1 MALFSLNR
9 LSFTYPQAKP
19 VFAEAVFSF
28 QEGERLGFY
37 GPNGSGKSTF
47 FLLIAGLLKPVA
59 GQICFRDRPLTR
71 EHEFRALRKE
81 VGLVLQ
87 NAEDQLFH
95 ASVLEDVAFGP
106 LNLGMKP
113 KAAQARA
120 EGTLEALGLPHL
132 AGRLTHQLSGGEK
145 RLVVLAATL
154 AMQPRALLL
163 DEPTN
168 DLDPTYQKK
177 LIQILQK
184 LPVGWIIIS
193 HDFNF
198 LQKTC
203 TAFMTIARQQLVRC
217 NYSQMHQHFHSHPL
231 GDTPHHHNE

>member
-1 MALFSLNR
+1 MKYEKKVIATDMPKCYAIGMLDVGDERSFVVATEKEGPIRRFALDGTPRENVCDGPGGVMTVMQTPGRTDQLMATYKFFSPNFR
-9 LSFTYPQAKP
+9 LS
-19 VFAEAVFSF
+19 
-28 QEGERLGFY
+28 
-37 GPNGSGKSTF
+37 
-47 FLLIAGLLKPVA
+47 
-59 GQICFRDRPLTR
+59 
-71 EHEFRALRKE
+71 
-81 VGLVLQ
+81 
-87 NAEDQLFH
+87 
-95 ASVLEDVAFGP
+95 
-106 LNLGMKP
+106 
-113 KAAQARA
+113 
-120 EGTLEALGLPHL
+120 HL

-145 RLVVLAATL
+145 RLVALAATL

-168 DLDPTYQKK
+168 DLDATYQKK